1 MKKLIVIGLC
11 FFVLYACTDPAKR
24 ENELKNQIIDMHEK
38 VMNADEALMKNKMK
52 LDTLLQQK
60 KDTASVKPLIAK
72 AEAAD
77 AAMEKWMSG
86 FQPDVTGKS
95 HDEAITYFTG
105 QKKEIMTVDSQ
116 INTIVKESSQ
126 YLSSH
131 K

>member
-1 MKKLIVIGLC
+1 MKKLVIISLSLS
-11 FFVLYACTDPAKR
+11 VLFACSDPAKK

-38 VMNADEALMKNKMK
+38 VMNADEALVKNKMK
-52 LDTLLQQK
+52 LDTLLKQK
-60 KDTASVKPLIAK
+60 KDTTAVKPLLAK
-72 AEAAD
+72 VEAAD

-95 HDEAITYFTG
+95 HEEAVTYFTD
-105 QKKEIMTVDSQ
+105 QKKQIMAVDSQ
-116 INTIVKESSQ
+116 INTAVKESNE

>member
-1 MKKLIVIGLC
+1 MKKLIIISLSLSVLC
-11 FFVLYACTDPAKR
+11 ACSDPAKK

-38 VMNADEALMKNKMK
+38 VMNADEALVKNKMK
-52 LDTLLQQK
+52 LDTLLKQK
-60 KDTASVKPLIAK
+60 KDTATVKPLIAK
-72 AEAAD
+72 VEAAD

-95 HDEAITYFTG
+95 HDEAVTYFAD
-105 QKKEIMTVDSQ
+105 QKKQIMAVDSQ
-116 INTIVKESSQ
+116 INAAVKESSQ